1 MYSTAIGALIFQAN
15 FIGKEALTASR
26 GDWRNQRLTM
36 LEVDVANVDPEGNQ
50 SIWSCGR
57 VSSSNICF
65 CFEIN
70 FLHYETC

>member
-1 MYSTAIGALIFQAN
+1 
-15 FIGKEALTASR
+15 
-26 GDWRNQRLTM
+26 LTM